1 MTSPGAGPAA
11 PAAAGALSTRRVL
24 AYAALAMAVML
35 FFIAAAFQAG
45 RTYPVAGNDAAVST
59 PTATFDGRVFFTP
72 PAESAIPAGPDGD
85 AIRRGREIF
94 LHTGQTVGA
103 HVGNGLAC
111 GNCHLD
117 AGRRDNAAPM
127 WAAWGKYP
135 AYRAKNGRINT
146 MEDRI
151 HDCFLYSM
159 NAAGSPSGAPP
170 PYGDDVYRDL
180 QLYFAW
186 LATGAP
192 TGATLNG
199 RGYIQLPPTALG
211 HDPARGKAVYDSHCA
226 ACHGA
231 QGQGQLNTD
240 GSVAYPPLWG
250 AKSYN
255 WGAGMTNVRTA
266 AGFIAANMPYGQGY
280 TLTTQQAWDVA
291 AYIDSRDRPRDP
303 RQTGSIA
310 DARARYHSP
319 GDYYGQTVDG
329 DLLGDGK

>member
-1 MTSPGAGPAA
+1 MTPAGHDPAGSP
-11 PAAAGALSTRRVL
+11 AAGALSTRRVF
-24 AYAALAMAVML
+24 AYAALAMAVMV
-35 FFIAAAFQAG
+35 FCIAAAFQAG
-45 RTYPVAGNDAAVST
+45 RTYPVTGNAAAPPP
-59 PTATFDGRVFFTP
+59 PTAAFGGQLFFDP
-72 PAESAIPAGPDGD
+72 PAESTIPPGPDGD

-146 MEDRI
+146 MEDRLR
-151 HDCFLYSM
+151 DCFLYSM
-159 NAAGSPSGAPP
+159 NAPGSPSGTPP
-170 PYGDDVYRDL
+170 AYGDDVYRDL
-180 QLYFAW
+180 QRYFAW

-192 TGATLNG
+192 VGATLSG
-199 RGYIQLPPTALG
+199 RGYIQLPPAPLG
-211 HDPARGKAVYDSHCA
+211 QDPARGKAVFDTHCA

-231 QGQGQLNTD
+231 QGQGAPNPD
-240 GSVAYPPLWG
+240 GTYAYPPLWG
-250 AKSYN
+250 PKSYN

-291 AYIDSRDRPRDP
+291 AYIDSRERPRDP

-310 DARARYHSP
+310 DARARYHAK
-319 GDYYGQTVDG
+319 GDYYGQVVDG
-329 DLLGDGK
+329 NLLGDGE